1 MYKAIQQVQ
10 LRTLLKNEET
20 AKKALSFCK
29 EKGIEGIELN
39 TFMLHRLPW
48 TIRIFT
54 KLMGMAMGEGA
65 NLDWHKLIKENNLK
79 VISLHCDLG
88 SLEKNLEKIADE
100 AKSFDTNKIVLTGMY
115 QYDYSDINEVNKLI
129 DRLNNVGKLLK
140 EKDIEFLY
148 HNHNCE
154 FIKLENGLTAYEHIV
169 NNTNPLYV
177 NFEVDVYWMAEAGV
191 DVIYWL
197 NKLGNRVRLSHFN
210 DRGNKKKGKRASIV
224 KAEPMELGT
233 GNMNLNEYVEVLKK
247 NDCEAIILEM
257 QNNWINNDPIES
269 ISISSKWLSSI

>member
-65 NLDWHKLIKENNLK
+65 NLDWHKLINEYDLK
-79 VISLHCDLG
+79 VVSLHSDLG
-88 SLEKNLEKIADE
+88 SLEKNLETIADE

-115 QYDYSDINEVNKLI
+115 QYDYSDINEVNKLV
-129 DRLNNVGKLLK
+129 DRLNNVGKQLK

-154 FIKLENGLTAYEHIV
+154 FIKLENGLTAYEQIV
-169 NNTNPLYV
+169 NNTNPDYV
-177 NFEVDVYWMAEAGV
+177 NFEADVYWMAEAGA

-210 DRGNKKKGKRASIV
+210 DRGNKKKGKQASIV
-224 KAEPMELGT
+224 KAEAMELGT
-233 GNMNLNEYVEVLKK
+233 GNMNLNEFVKVLKK
-247 NDCEAIILEM
+247 NNCDAIILEM

-269 ISISSKWLSSI
+269 IKISSKWLKNI